1 MTNHSLTYFNN
12 TLMQI
17 IHPFLF
23 IFGAVALI
31 MGVVGMVNI
40 CEYVMYRLS
49 AKSVDNPKKDT
60 SNTIAASPKAPSNQ
74 YLPHSQFNPKLIE
87 RNVPLPSHPNLNHL
101 STIHAISITKPERHE
116 INSHIMAKLMANGFT
131 SHSSML
137 INIGLLS
144 SKKQVPI
151 TKYHSAT
158 NNTLRMINSEW
169 QPIHE
174 SSLEITINLI
184 REAIAQ
190 NYNNI
195 IITYNYD
202 GVWAYAA
209 GYWDAKNDPVVNNY
223 VNDLEALS
231 HQINIYFSKLTPYHT
246 NDSIVNQLINKVDKL

>member
-1 MTNHSLTYFNN
+1 MTNHSLTHFNN

-31 MGVVGMVNI
+31 MGVVGIVNI

-49 AKSVDNPKKDT
+49 TKTEYHPQKDV
-60 SNTIAASPKAPSNQ
+60 SNTTNYQPR
-74 YLPHSQFNPKLIE
+74 PHAQFNPKLIE
-87 RNVPLPSHPNLNHL
+87 RDVPLPSHPDLDRL

-116 INSHIMAKLMANGFT
+116 INSHIMAKLMTNGFK

-144 SKKQVPI
+144 SKKQAPI
-151 TKYHSAT
+151 TKYHFVT
-158 NNTLRMINSEW
+158 NNTLRTINSEW

-174 SSLEITINLI
+174 NSLEITINLI

-195 IITYNYD
+195 VITYNYD

-231 HQINIYFSKLTPYHT
+231 HQINIYFSKLTPEHT
-246 NDSIVNQLINKVDKL
+246 NDSIVNKLIKKVDKL

>member
-1 MTNHSLTYFNN
+1 MTNNSLNHFQNM
-12 TLMQI
+12 LMQM

-23 IFGAVALI
+23 VFGAVALI
-31 MGVVGMVNI
+31 TGMAGLVII
-40 CEYVMYRLS
+40 CEYVFYRLS
-49 AKSVDNPKKDT
+49 TKSVDNPKKDT
-60 SNTIAASPKAPSNQ
+60 SNTIASSPKASSDQPR
-74 YLPHSQFNPKLIE
+74 PHAQFNPKLIE
-87 RNVPLPSHPNLNHL
+87 RDVPLPSHPDLDRL

-116 INSHIMAKLMANGFT
+116 INSHIMAKLMTNGFK
-131 SHSSML
+131 SHLSIL

-144 SKKQVPI
+144 SKKQAPI
-151 TKYHSAT
+151 TKYHFVT
-158 NNTLRMINSEW
+158 NNTLRTINSEW

-174 SSLEITINLI
+174 NSLEITINLI

-195 IITYNYD
+195 VITYNYD

-231 HQINIYFSKLTPYHT
+231 HQINIYFSKLTPEHT
-246 NDSIVNQLINKVDKL
+246 NDSIVNKLIKKVDKL

>member
-1 MTNHSLTYFNN
+1 MTNHSLTHFNN

-31 MGVVGMVNI
+31 MGVVGIVNI

-49 AKSVDNPKKDT
+49 TKTEYHPQKDV
-60 SNTIAASPKAPSNQ
+60 SNTTNYQPR
-74 YLPHSQFNPKLIE
+74 PHSQFNPKLIE
-87 RNVPLPSHPNLNHL
+87 RDVPLPSHPNLNHL
-101 STIHAISITKPERHE
+101 STVHAISITKPERHDV
-116 INSHIMAKLMANGFT
+116 NSHSMSKLMSNDFT

-137 INIGLLS
+137 INVGLLS
-144 SKKQVPI
+144 SKKQAPI

-158 NNTLRMINSEW
+158 NNTLRMIDSEW

-174 SSLEITINLI
+174 NSLEITINLI
-184 REAIAQ
+184 KEAIAQ

-209 GYWDAKNDPVVNNY
+209 GYWDAKNDPVINNY

-231 HQINIYFSKLTPYHT
+231 HQINIYFSKLTPEHT
-246 NDSIVNQLINKVDKL
+246 NDSIVNKLINKVDKI

>member
-1 MTNHSLTYFNN
+1 MTNNSLNHVNN

-49 AKSVDNPKKDT
+49 AKTEYHPQKDVSST
-60 SNTIAASPKAPSNQ
+60 TGHQPR
-74 YLPHSQFNPKLIE
+74 PHSQFNPKLLE
-87 RNVPLPSHPNLNHL
+87 KDVPLPSHPNLNNL

>member
-49 AKSVDNPKKDT
+49 AKIEYHPQKDFSST
-60 SNTIAASPKAPSNQ
+60 TGHQPR
-74 YLPHSQFNPKLIE
+74 PHSQFNPKILE
-87 RNVPLPSHPNLNHL
+87 KDVPLPSHPNLNNL

-151 TKYHSAT
+151 TKYHSST

>member
-1 MTNHSLTYFNN
+1 MTNHSLTHFNN

-49 AKSVDNPKKDT
+49 TKTEYHPQKDV
-60 SNTIAASPKAPSNQ
+60 SNTTNYQPR
-74 YLPHSQFNPKLIE
+74 PHSQFDPKLLE
-87 RNVPLPSHPNLNHL
+87 RYVPLPSHPDLDRL
-101 STIHAISITKPERHE
+101 STIHAISITKPDHHDV
-116 INSHIMAKLMANGFT
+116 NSHIMSKLMANNFT
-131 SHSSML
+131 APSSML
-137 INIGLLS
+137 INVGLLS
-144 SKKQVPI
+144 SKKQAPI
-151 TKYHSAT
+151 TKYHFVT
-158 NNTLRMINSEW
+158 NNTLRMIDSEW
-169 QPIHE
+169 QPIHK

-184 REAIAQ
+184 KEAIAQ

-202 GVWAYAA
+202 GIWAYAA
-209 GYWDAKNDPVVNNY
+209 GYWDAKNDPVINNY

-231 HQINIYFSKLTPYHT
+231 HQINIYFSKLTPEHT
-246 NDSIVNQLINKVDKL
+246 NNSIVNKLIKKVDKL

>member
-1 MTNHSLTYFNN
+1 MTNHSLTHFNN
-12 TLMQI
+12 TLMQMF
-17 IHPFLF
+17 HPFLF
-23 IFGAVALI
+23 VFGAVALI
-31 MGVVGMVNI
+31 AGMAGLVII
-40 CEYVMYRLS
+40 CEYVFYRLS
-49 AKSVDNPKKDT
+49 TKSVDNPKKDT
-60 SNTIAASPKAPSNQ
+60 SNTIATSPKATGHQPR
-74 YLPHSQFNPKLIE
+74 PHSQFNPKLLE
-87 RNVPLPSHPNLNHL
+87 KDVPLPSHPNLNNL

-158 NNTLRMINSEW
+158 NNTLRMIDSEW

-174 SSLEITINLI
+174 NSLEITTNLI

-195 IITYNYD
+195 VITYNYD
-202 GVWAYAA
+202 GIWAYAA

-231 HQINIYFSKLTPYHT
+231 HQINIYFSKLTPEHT
-246 NDSIVNQLINKVDKL
+246 NNSIVNKLIEEVDNL